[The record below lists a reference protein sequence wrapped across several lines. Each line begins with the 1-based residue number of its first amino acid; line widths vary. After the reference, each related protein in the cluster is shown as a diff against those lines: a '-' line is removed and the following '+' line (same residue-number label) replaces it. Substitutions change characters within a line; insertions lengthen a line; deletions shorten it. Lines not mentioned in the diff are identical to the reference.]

1 MSNDIEDSDEKSPCV
16 EESSGDTT
24 LKDGGAGSSAIPGA
38 VLVSSLIITQALDNF
53 KRVCYISQ
61 IGL

>member
-24 LKDGGAGSSAIPGA
+24 LKDGGGSSAIPGA

-53 KRVCYISQ
+53 ERVCYISQ